1 MNTYIIVYFDNK
13 TREISNYT
21 AEGVESK
28 AKALEAFKK
37 RMETWEWDPFRNVVI
52 NIIPLE

>member
-28 AKALEAFKK
+28 IKALEAFKK

>member
-28 AKALEAFKK
+28 VKALEVFKK
-37 RMETWEWDPFRNVVI
+37 RMKTWEWDPFRGAI
-52 NIIPLE
+52 LNIIPLE

>member
-13 TREISNYT
+13 TREISNYI
-21 AEGVESK
+21 AERVESK
-28 AKALEAFKK
+28 VKALEAFKK
-37 RMETWEWDPFRNVVI
+37 RMKTWGWDPFRNVVL